1 MCRKLC
7 RKCSD
12 ALVIVPELCTE
23 LCRNIWGPWGIVPV
37 AKHGLIIVHGIVH
50 ENCAGTSKLC
60 RQLKPR
66 TAAYHLQSYLRSLLD
81 GKPQAARTPE
91 YNKRPGLESF
101 RANVGKLSGPVW
113 RASVQMPGSSPKH
126 PGIAP
131 NVLPPHT

>member
-7 RKCSD
+7 RKCLD

-23 LCRNIWGPWGIVPV
+23 LCRNILGPWGIVPV

-66 TAAYHLQSYLRSLLD
+66 TAAYHLPVPEVSL
-81 GKPQAARTPE
+81 GWQAAGGANTP
-91 YNKRPGLESF
+91 
-101 RANVGKLSGPVW
+101 V
-113 RASVQMPGSSPKH
+113 
-126 PGIAP
+126 
-131 NVLPPHT
+131 